1 MIKNY
6 IRFANSENNRIFEN
20 ELEKIYPHKN
30 RKMGVVDILIEDAK
44 IEGEI
49 KGKIEGENRGEE
61 KKEKE
66 FIKNARLE
74 GFSIESISKIVKLPI
89 EKVEAILRSMGLN

>member
-1 MIKNY
+1 
-6 IRFANSENNRIFEN
+6 
-20 ELEKIYPHKN
+20 
-30 RKMGVVDILIEDAK
+30 MGVVDILIEDAK
-44 IEGEI
+44 VEGRVEGRVE
-49 KGKIEGENRGEE
+49 GKIEGENQGEE

-66 FIKNARLE
+66 VIKNARLE